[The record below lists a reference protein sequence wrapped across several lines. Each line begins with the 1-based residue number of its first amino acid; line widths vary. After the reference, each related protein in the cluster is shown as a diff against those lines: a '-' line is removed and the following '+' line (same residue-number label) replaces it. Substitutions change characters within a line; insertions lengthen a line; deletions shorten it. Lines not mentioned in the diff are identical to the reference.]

1 MCCLQWS
8 AQESTNSVSDL
19 HVQIALGAHAVL
31 ITAGHTSYIDA
42 KCLITKQ
49 SMQCSVE
56 VCPWAKCKQGRNMIR
71 LTEEIVSKQ
80 VVETT
85 DILNL
90 RKGAVNNMVDVRAC
104 NKPGARV
111 SVVYLFKNL
120 ETWVLRKQACVVW
133 TSRLLRCVKCGYL
146 FVGLRQLCFCNVC
159 SVLNSVKRNY
169 TVHDE

>member
-1 MCCLQWS
+1 
-8 AQESTNSVSDL
+8 
-19 HVQIALGAHAVL
+19 
-31 ITAGHTSYIDA
+31 
-42 KCLITKQ
+42 
-49 SMQCSVE
+49 
-56 VCPWAKCKQGRNMIR
+56 MIR

-120 ETWVLRKQACVVW
+120 ETWVLRK
-133 TSRLLRCVKCGYL
+133 
-146 FVGLRQLCFCNVC
+146 
-159 SVLNSVKRNY
+159 
-169 TVHDE
+169 